1 MKDEDG
7 SVRRE
12 MEDKRG
18 CRERM
23 QRRVRKNEKVQ
34 REERVRGRGGEKWK

>member
-18 CRERM
+18 CRENAEKSEEKREGAA
-23 QRRVRKNEKVQ
+23 RK
-34 REERVRGRGGEKWK
+34 RE

>member
-23 QRRVRKNEKVQ
+23 QRRVRKSEKVQ
-34 REERVRGRGGEKWK
+34 RGRESERKRR

>member
-34 REERVRGRGGEKWK
+34 RGRESERKRR

>member
-12 MEDKRG
+12 IEDKRG

-34 REERVRGRGGEKWK
+34 RGRESERKRR

>member
-18 CRERM
+18 CRERERM
-23 QRRVRKNEKVQ
+23 QRRVRKSEKVQ
-34 REERVRGRGGEKWK
+34 RGRESERKRR

>member
-23 QRRVRKNEKVQ
+23 QRRGGKARRCSE
-34 REERVRGRGGEKWK
+34 EERVRGRGGEKWK